1 MANVKEKLKDITN
14 DVVFDLLKEF
24 LLPLIL
30 PGISAV
36 GSFLMGWGPE
46 VTLILA
52 VSLLIVILLFVF
64 IRRMP
69 FVKNRK
75 LKPVAARMEAQ
86 FSEHIKNKGYSE
98 SFYGEIVFP
107 KIEGEDGE
115 YENIDAVLSKEK
127 NVEIIATGGAGKT
140 TMLQYMVYR
149 SLADGGK
156 RGAVKSRRLPFFVA
170 LNKIV
175 NHEGEYFVSETICRE
190 YWNHEA
196 VGKEAQKA
204 LIQFF
209 RTYRKFRFIL
219 LLDGFNELRDDK
231 DRERILADVSKLG
244 ELPNVQ
250 MVLTSRSETKGA
262 DGLDLFKVEIHG
274 FSEET
279 VKSLLLRAH
288 LQIPSS
294 PVLLKIIQ
302 NPMMFSIYKQIGTG
316 RADSENV
323 SGVTNEGMLLK
334 EYCLSQEKRSSDIK
348 EKLIYRLILP
358 YIGYSME
365 TQCLFNITGEQLRK
379 TVMQAMAFL
388 NGVLRVDRLEAV
400 EELLDIDNDEYDD
413 ILNWVENTP
422 VSQIE
427 SHIVKGLAV
436 IVKNNMRGGERRGVS
451 YSFYHQIFR
460 DFFSALHIYNQTHL
474 QLEKSDLFSRILP
487 NTIAVYFCQL
497 CGEEILEDG
506 NGEAQMESGRHIH
519 EIITAVSLVDPQV
532 SGYYLAVRNLFDL
545 MLKVHGG
552 LYGYRYRN
560 LDLSGYGLN
569 GVLLSQNKGNKI
581 VNTRIENCRIDY
593 LRFLPQGHLQWVFS
607 IAEIDNDTFV
617 SCGRDGKIKLWN
629 VPLSYCEF
637 TLPSGHEQAVCVEYI
652 NGFVYASTS
661 DGFVQRIRI
670 TKERYLQTVAEK
682 QVCAHAVIR
691 MEKTEEDILLF
702 SENGQVFRSDE
713 TLTEIAPLSDL
724 NEKIVTAKY
733 NTYDGKAYVCTEA
746 GEIKELHPETGA
758 FRTEIDAVGKIQ
770 WMDLNTETDDC
781 EWLLVTDT
789 LMLYDEDTEKMKKL
803 EYPDSVPLK
812 AVYCENF
819 KKAVAVYQDHS
830 VVLWNLNRET
840 YECLYTHD
848 DVIEDI
854 IVRNGLIITA
864 SRDFSIKIYD
874 MKLGEVIDCF
884 KGESYWIRKILHLKE
899 EKSLYIPSTD
909 GSIKR
914 FSLQDNAFEWFLF
927 ENDIRA
933 YSICAFSEKYLV
945 SALIDG
951 SLSLWDTEERKV
963 LSRTPKTGICMDD
976 VETVGENLFVGVN
989 SSNEVFLWSAENGKI
1004 KQLDSNGAFCTHER
1018 IPGTAVNS
1026 IYYMPNHNG
1035 CDLIVS
1041 LHWTNRIGI
1050 WKAENGKLTL
1060 CAMLTNAVE
1069 QENERARGDWPYCA
1083 AEAYDEKSKRKTL
1096 IVSSRKGYV
1105 NGFSVVDGKNET
1117 GVFAKENYLKN
1128 IPSSLYSVVTFGE
1141 FIVLSNA
1148 KGELLVYRG
1157 KEKILTEKTHDS
1169 RIFIL
1174 KKTDDS
1180 HFITYSEDGKIKE
1193 ILFSPEKLHVCG
1205 EIDFVPGLFVKNC
1218 KLIQNDEEN
1227 TEIKRLVE
1235 MYR

>member
-1 MANVKEKLKDITN
+1 MANIKEKIKDISG
-14 DVVFDLLKEF
+14 DVALDLVKDF
-24 LLPLIL
+24 LVTLIVPVL
-30 PGISAV
+30 SAI
-36 GSFLMGWGPE
+36 GSVLLGWGPE
-46 VTLILA
+46 IALILGI
-52 VSLLIVILLFVF
+52 SLLMLLLLVIL
-64 IRRMP
+64 ICKMP

-86 FSEHIKNKGYSE
+86 LAEHIKNKGYSE
-98 SFYGEIVFP
+98 SFYRDIIFP

-115 YENIDAVLSKEK
+115 YDNLSDILAKEK
-127 NVEIIATGGAGKT
+127 NIEIVATGGAGKT
-140 TMLQYMVYR
+140 TMLQYMVYCAF
-149 SLADGGK
+149 ADGRHRAIKG
-156 RGAVKSRRLPFFVA
+156 RQLPFFIA

-175 NHEGEYFVSETICRE
+175 NHDGEYFVSETLCKE
-190 YWNHEA
+190 YWNREA
-196 VGKEAQKA
+196 VGEEAQKA
-204 LIQFF
+204 LIKYF
-209 RTYRKFRFIL
+209 RSYPRFCFIL

-231 DRERILADVSKLG
+231 DRERILSDISKLG
-244 ELPNVQ
+244 ELPNVK

-262 DGLDLFKVEIHG
+262 DRLNLFKVTVHG

-279 VKSLLLRAH
+279 VKKLLKKAG

-294 PVLLKIIQ
+294 SVLLKIIQ
-302 NPMMFSIYKQIGTG
+302 NPMMFSIYKQIGTE
-316 RADSENV
+316 RSDAEKV
-323 SGVTNEGMLLK
+323 SALTNEGMLLR
-334 EYCLSQEKRSSDIK
+334 EYCLCQEKRSDDVK

-365 TQCLFNITGEQLRK
+365 TQCVFNMNGEQLRK
-379 TVMQAMAFL
+379 SLIQAMEFL
-388 NGVLRVDRLEAV
+388 RDALRVERLKAV
-400 EELLDIDNDEYDD
+400 EDLLDIDNDEYDE
-413 ILNWVENTP
+413 ILKLTENIP

-427 SHIVKGLAV
+427 SHIVRDLAV
-436 IVKNNMRGGERRGVS
+436 IVKNNMRSGERRGVS

-460 DFFSALHIYNQTHL
+460 DFFSALHIYNQTYL
-474 QLEKSDLFSRILP
+474 QLEKSDLFYRIMP

-497 CGEEILEDG
+497 YGEEILNESD
-506 NGEAQMESGRHIH
+506 GEAQMDSGEHIH
-519 EIITAVSLVDPQV
+519 EIITAVSAVDSQV
-532 SGYYLAVRNLFDL
+532 PGYYLAVRNLLDL

-552 LYGYRYRN
+552 LYGYRYSN

-569 GVLLSQNKGNKI
+569 GVLLSQNRGNRI
-581 VNTRIENCRIDY
+581 VNTRIENCVLDY

-661 DGFVQRIRI
+661 DGFVLRIGI
-670 TKERYLQTVAEK
+670 TQEHHLQKVEEK
-682 QVCAHAVIR
+682 QVCDCSVIR
-691 MEKTEEDILLF
+691 MEKSNGCLLLF
-702 SENGQVFRSDE
+702 AEDGTVFKADFE
-713 TLTEIAPLSDL
+713 LNPITFFADL
-724 NEKIVTAKY
+724 KEKIVTAKY
-733 NTYDGKAYVCTEA
+733 NTYDGKAYVCTET
-746 GEIKELHPETGA
+746 GKIKELNPKTGV

-789 LMLYDEDTEKMKKL
+789 LLMYDEDTEETKKL
-803 EYPDSVPLK
+803 EYPDSIPLR

-830 VVLWNLNRET
+830 VVLWNLSRET

-874 MKLGEVIDCF
+874 MKQGEVIDCF
-884 KGESYWIRKILHLKE
+884 KGESYWIRKILHTAADR
-899 EKSLYIPSTD
+899 SLYIPSTD

-914 FSLQDNAFEWFLF
+914 FSMENNAFEWFLF

-933 YSICAFSEKYLV
+933 YSICELGEKYLV

-951 SLSLWDTEERKV
+951 SLSLWDTEKRKV

-976 VETVGENLFVGVN
+976 VETVGENLFVGIN
-989 SSNEVFLWSAENGKI
+989 SSNEIFLWSVENGEI
-1004 KQLDSNGAFCTHER
+1004 RQLDSNAAFCTHER

-1026 IYYMPNHNG
+1026 IYYMPDHNG
-1035 CDLIVS
+1035 CNLVVS
-1041 LHWTNRIGI
+1041 LHWTNQIGI
-1050 WKAENGKLTL
+1050 WKTENGKLIL
-1060 CAMLTNAVE
+1060 CAILTNAVWE
-1069 QENERARGDWPYCA
+1069 ESERAKGDWPYCA
-1083 AEAYDEKSKRKTL
+1083 TEIRESDSGRKTL

-1105 NGFSVVDGKNET
+1105 NAFSVVNGENET
-1117 GVFAKENYLKN
+1117 GNFAKDNYLKG
-1128 IPSSLYSVVTFGE
+1128 IPSSLYSVITFGE
-1141 FIVLSNA
+1141 YMVLSNA

-1157 KEKILTEKTHDS
+1157 KEKILTEKPHES

-1180 HFITYSEDGKIKE
+1180 HFISYSEDGKIKE
-1193 ILFSPEKLHVCG
+1193 ILFSPEKLQVCR
-1205 EIDFVPGLFVKNC
+1205 EIEFVPGLFVKNC
-1218 KLIQNDEEN
+1218 RLLRNEEQNTD
-1227 TEIKRLVE
+1227 IKRLVE
-1235 MYR
+1235 MYQ

>member
-1 MANVKEKLKDITN
+1 MENIKEKMKDISR
-14 DVVFDLLKEF
+14 DILVDCVKDIIPSVIGSVVTGVLGLV
-24 LLPLIL
+24 L
-30 PGISAV
+30 GV
-36 GSFLMGWGPE
+36 GTTFAW
-46 VTLILA
+46 ILA
-52 VSLLIVILLFVF
+52 VSVLVLILLFIF
-64 IRRMP
+64 IRRLP
-69 FVKNRK
+69 FIKNRK
-75 LKPVAARMEAQ
+75 LKSVAARMEAQ
-86 FSEHIKNKGYSE
+86 LSDHIKNKGYSE
-98 SFYGEIVFP
+98 SFYRDIVFP
-107 KIEGEDGE
+107 GIEGEDGE
-115 YENIDAVLSKEK
+115 YENLEEVLSKAK

-149 SLADGGK
+149 SLADGK
-156 RGAVKSRRLPFFVA
+156 RGAIKGRRLPFFIA

-175 NHEGEYFVSETICRE
+175 NHDGEYFVSETVCRE

-196 VGKEAQKA
+196 LGESAQKA
-204 LIQFF
+204 LIQYF
-209 RTYRKFRFIL
+209 RTYRKFCFVL

-231 DRERILADVSKLG
+231 DRERILADISKLG
-244 ELPNVQ
+244 ALPNVK
-250 MVLTSRSETKGA
+250 MILTSRCETKGA
-262 DGLDLFKVEIHG
+262 DRLDLFQVTVHG
-274 FSEET
+274 FSEDA
-279 VKSLLLRAH
+279 VKNLLLQAGLR
-288 LQIPSS
+288 IPAS

-302 NPMMFSIYKQIGTG
+302 NPMMFSIYKQIGTA
-316 RADSENV
+316 RSHSENV
-323 SGVTNEGMLLK
+323 SALTNEGMLLR
-334 EYCLSQEKRSSDIK
+334 EYCLCQEKRSGDVK

-365 TQCLFNITGEQLRK
+365 TQCVFNMNGEQLRK
-379 TVMQAMAFL
+379 SVIQSMEFL
-388 NGVLRVDRLEAV
+388 KDALRVDRLEAV
-400 EELLDIDNDEYDD
+400 ETLLDIDNAGYDE
-413 ILNWVENTP
+413 ILELMENIP

-427 SHIVKGLAV
+427 NHIVKDLAV
-436 IVKNNMRGGERRGVS
+436 IVKNNMRSEERRGVS

-474 QLEKSDLFSRILP
+474 QLEKSDLFYRVMP

-497 CGEEILEDG
+497 YGEEILHDS
-506 NGEAQMESGRHIH
+506 NGEAQTGTGKNIH
-519 EIITAVSLVDPQV
+519 EIITKMSFVDRETE
-532 SGYYLAVRNLFDL
+532 GYYLAIRNLFDL

-552 LYGYRYRN
+552 LYGYPYSN

-569 GVLLSQNKGNKI
+569 GVLLSQNQGKRVLRATIK
-581 VNTRIENCRIDY
+581 NCRIDY

-661 DGFVQRIRI
+661 DGFVLRIQI
-670 TKERYLQTVAEK
+670 TREHYLQTVAKK
-682 QVCAHAVIR
+682 QVCERSVIR
-691 MEKTEEDILLF
+691 MEKSSDGLLLF
-702 SENGQVFRSDE
+702 SEDGAIFKSDF
-713 TLTEIAPLSDL
+713 LLDEIVPFVKLK
-724 NEKIVTAKY
+724 EKIVTAKY
-733 NTYDGKAYVCTEA
+733 NTYDAKAYVCT
-746 GEIKELHPETGA
+746 GSGKILELNPKTGA
-758 FRTEIDAVGKIQ
+758 VRTEIDDVGEIQ

-789 LMLYDEDTEKMKKL
+789 LLLHDEDTGETKKL
-803 EYPDSVPLK
+803 EYPDSVPLR

-819 KKAVAVYQDHS
+819 KKAVAVYQDHT
-830 VVLWNLNRET
+830 VVLWNLDRET

-874 MKLGEVIDCF
+874 MKQGEVIDCF
-884 KGESYWIRKILHLKE
+884 KGESYWIRKILHLPKE
-899 EKSLYIPSTD
+899 NGLYIPSTD

-914 FSLQDNAFEWFLF
+914 FSLKNKAFEWFLF
-927 ENDIRA
+927 ENDVRA
-933 YSICAFSEKYLV
+933 YSICEPGEKYLV

-951 SLSLWDTEERKV
+951 SLSLWDTENRRV
-963 LSRTPKTGICMDD
+963 LSRTSKTGICMDD

-989 SSNEVFLWSAENGKI
+989 SSNEVFLWSAENGELR
-1004 KQLDSNGAFCTHER
+1004 QLDSNTAFCTQER

-1026 IYYMPNHNG
+1026 IYYMPDHNG

-1050 WKAENGKLTL
+1050 WKTEHGKLTL
-1060 CAMLTNAVE
+1060 CAMLTNAVL
-1069 QENERARGDWPYCA
+1069 QESERARGDWPYCA
-1083 AEAYDEKSKRKTL
+1083 AEMLDADSGKKKL

-1105 NGFSVVDGKNET
+1105 NAFSVINGKNET
-1117 GVFAKENYLKN
+1117 GVFAKENYLKDV
-1128 IPSSLYSVVTFGE
+1128 PSSLYSVVTFGE
-1141 FIVLSNA
+1141 YMVLSNA

-1157 KEKILTEKTHDS
+1157 KDRILKEKPHDS

-1180 HFITYSEDGKIKE
+1180 HFISYSEDGTIKE
-1193 ILFSPEKLHVCG
+1193 ILFSPEKLSVCG
-1205 EIDFVPGLFVKNC
+1205 EIEFVPGLFVKNC
-1218 KLIQNDEEN
+1218 KINENEEQNS
-1227 TEIKRLVE
+1227 EIRRLVE
-1235 MYR
+1235 MYQ

>member
-1 MANVKEKLKDITN
+1 MANIKEKLKDISS
-14 DVVFDLLKEF
+14 DVVLDLIKDF
-24 LLPLIL
+24 LVTLIVPVL
-30 PGISAV
+30 SAA
-36 GSFLMGWGPE
+36 GSFLLGWGPE
-46 VTLILA
+46 IALILA
-52 VSLLIVILLFVF
+52 LSLLVLLILGILISKMSF
-64 IRRMP
+64 I
-69 FVKNRK
+69 KNRK
-75 LKPVAARMEAQ
+75 LKPVAARMETQ
-86 FSEHIKNKGYSE
+86 LSEHIKNKGYSE
-98 SFYGEIVFP
+98 SFYRDIVFP

-115 YENIDAVLSKEK
+115 YEKLEDVLAKEK
-127 NVEIIATGGAGKT
+127 NIEIVATGGAGKT
-140 TMLQYMVYR
+140 TMLQYVVYR
-149 SLADGGK
+149 SLANGK
-156 RGAVKSRRLPFFVA
+156 RGAVKGRRLPFFIA

-175 NHEGEYFVSETICRE
+175 NHDGEYFVSETLCKE
-190 YWNHEA
+190 YWNRDT
-196 VGKEAQKA
+196 VGEEAQKT
-204 LIQFF
+204 LIKYF
-209 RTYRKFRFIL
+209 RSYPKFCFIL
-219 LLDGFNELRDDK
+219 LLDGFNELRDEK
-231 DRERILADVSKLG
+231 DRERILADISKLE
-244 ELPNVQ
+244 ELPNVK
-250 MVLTSRSETKGA
+250 MVLTSRCETKGA
-262 DGLDLFKVEIHG
+262 DRLELFKVTVHG

-279 VKSLLLRAH
+279 VKNLLLRAG
-288 LQIPSS
+288 LQVPAS

-302 NPMMFSIYKQIGTG
+302 NPMMFSIYKQIGTE
-316 RADSENV
+316 RSDADKV
-323 SGVTNEGMLLK
+323 SSLTNEGMLLR
-334 EYCLSQEKRSSDIK
+334 EYCLCQEKRSSDVK

-365 TQCLFNITGEQLRK
+365 TQCVFNINGEQLRK
-379 TVMQAMAFL
+379 SVIQAMEFL
-388 NGVLRVDRLEAV
+388 KEVLRVDRLESV
-400 EELLDIDNDEYDD
+400 EELLDIDNDEYDE
-413 ILNWVENTP
+413 ILELTKNIP

-427 SHIVKGLAV
+427 SHIVKDLAV

-474 QLEKSDLFSRILP
+474 QLEKSDLFYRIMP

-497 CGEEILEDG
+497 YGEEILHDG
-506 NGEAQMESGRHIH
+506 NGEAQTDSGKHIH
-519 EIITAVSLVDPQV
+519 EIITAVSFVDRQV
-532 SGYYLAVRNLFDL
+532 PGYYLAVRNLFDL

-569 GVLLSQNKGNKI
+569 GILLSQNRGNKT

-607 IAEIDNDTFV
+607 IAEIDNDIFV

-661 DGFVQRIRI
+661 DGFVLRIRI
-670 TKERYLQTVAEK
+670 TKEHYLQTVAEK
-682 QVCAHAVIR
+682 QICNRAVIR
-691 MEKTEEDILLF
+691 MEKMQEEILLF
-702 SENGQVFRSDE
+702 TEDGKVFRSGFALDKIVS
-713 TLTEIAPLSDL
+713 LADL
-724 NEKIVTAKY
+724 NEKIITAKY
-733 NTYDGKAYVCTEA
+733 NTYAGKAYVCTES
-746 GEIKELHPETGA
+746 GQIKELNPETGS
-758 FRTEIDAVGKIQ
+758 FRTEIDNVGEIQ
-770 WMDLNTETDDC
+770 WMDLNTETDEC

-789 LMLYDEDTEKMKKL
+789 LMLYDEDTEETKRL
-803 EYPDSVPLK
+803 EYPDSIPLK

-819 KKAVAVYQDHS
+819 RKSVAVYQDHS

-874 MKLGEVIDCF
+874 MKQGEVIDCF
-884 KGESYWIRKILHLKE
+884 KGESYWIRKILHSAKGE
-899 EKSLYIPSTD
+899 SLYLPSTD

-914 FSLQDNAFEWFLF
+914 FSLKNNAFEWFLF
-927 ENDIRA
+927 DNDIRA
-933 YSICAFSEKYLV
+933 YSICELNGKYLV

-951 SLSLWDTEERKV
+951 SLSLWDIEKRKI

-976 VETVGENLFVGVN
+976 VETVGENLFVSIN
-989 SSNEVFLWSAENGKI
+989 SSNEVFLWSAENGQI
-1004 KQLDSNGAFCTHER
+1004 RQLDSNTAFCTHER

-1026 IYYMPNHNG
+1026 IYYMPDHNG

-1041 LHWTNRIGI
+1041 LHWTNKIGI
-1050 WKAENGKLTL
+1050 WKTENGRLKV
-1060 CAMLTNAVE
+1060 CAMLTNAVL
-1069 QENERARGDWPYCA
+1069 QESERARGDWPYCA
-1083 AEAYDEKSKRKTL
+1083 AEMCDSDSGRKTL

-1105 NGFSVVDGKNET
+1105 NAFSVVNGKNET
-1117 GVFAKENYLKN
+1117 GIFAKDNYLKGV
-1128 IPSSLYSVVTFGE
+1128 PSSLYSVITFGA
-1141 FIVLSNA
+1141 FMVLSNA

-1157 KEKILTEKTHDS
+1157 AEKILEEKPHDS

-1180 HFITYSEDGKIKE
+1180 HFISYSEDGKIKE
-1193 ILFSPEKLHVCG
+1193 ILFSPEKLQICG
-1205 EIDFVPGLFVKNC
+1205 EIEFVPGLFVKNC
-1218 KLIQNDEEN
+1218 KLIQNEEQN